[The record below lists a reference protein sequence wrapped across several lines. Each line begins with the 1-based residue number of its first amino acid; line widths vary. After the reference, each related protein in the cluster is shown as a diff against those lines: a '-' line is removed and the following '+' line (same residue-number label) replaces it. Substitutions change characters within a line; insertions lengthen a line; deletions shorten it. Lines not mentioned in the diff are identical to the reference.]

1 MEERSNGYGDRRH
14 DPVLD
19 ELGPTIPLP
28 SMEPSPADCYQDPSG
43 TSQRDSDHPVVAVCD
58 LVPDA
63 SLNSAATPSDDPSSP
78 SAPARRSLS
87 KRPLR
92 ESALVAECMEHKIR
106 RIEEAGASTTATE
119 LIMSANPKRYIR
131 YAQTQAKYFAWCQE
145 QGVEPMDPSGVNVV
159 NFLAE
164 GHARLNWSLQTIAT
178 YRSAILDLFSNRD
191 TIRESFA
198 HKSFMQAVQDKSIRA
213 EQSRPVDITPIL
225 THFRALGPNDAL
237 SIPELTTKLCW
248 LLGVCGFLRPSDIER
263 IDLAQCDWTSFDDRI
278 LLKVVAPKEK
288 RLGQRITKSVTIQ
301 RHQEVH
307 CCPVD
312 AFRTYH
318 RRMAYRPC
326 SFPHPAL
333 PHVSLHYL
341 LRDVRDCHRPIYAQR
356 ISNHINSVMQLLP
369 TARGGKRLKA
379 RALGATRAVLAGA
392 SVDDV
397 VMHGGWASRA
407 IFDSFYRLSTETSTN
422 FSSLSLATTPSE
434 VQSLE
439 PQSLDP
445 RNEV

>member
-1 MEERSNGYGDRRH
+1 MFDNR
-14 DPVLD
+14 
-19 ELGPTIPLP
+19 
-28 SMEPSPADCYQDPSG
+28 
-43 TSQRDSDHPVVAVCD
+43 
-58 LVPDA
+58 
-63 SLNSAATPSDDPSSP
+63 
-78 SAPARRSLS
+78 
-87 KRPLR
+87 
-92 ESALVAECMEHKIR
+92 
-106 RIEEAGASTTATE
+106 
-119 LIMSANPKRYIR
+119 
-131 YAQTQAKYFAWCQE
+131 QE
-145 QGVEPMDPSGVNVV
+145 
-159 NFLAE
+159 
-164 GHARLNWSLQTIAT
+164 
-178 YRSAILDLFSNRD
+178 
-191 TIRESFA
+191 IRESFA
-198 HKSFMQAVQDKSIRA
+198 HKAFFQAMSDQTLRGYR
-213 EQSRPVDITPIL
+213 ERPVDISPIIEY
-225 THFRALGPNDAL
+225 FEKLGSNDSMPLA
-237 SIPELTTKLCW
+237 ELTKKLCW
-248 LLGVCGFLRPSDIER
+248 LLGLCGFLRPSDIER

-422 FSSLSLATTPSE
+422 FSSLSLATTASE

-439 PQSLDP
+439 PQSQDP